1 MKYINAKKIL
11 PDALIIELQK
21 YVSGEYIYIPTKQAK
36 RWGEISGYR
45 AELNMRN
52 DAIVSDYKN
61 GASVAALA
69 EHYSLSESAIRKILY
84 RH

>member
-21 YVSGEYIYIPTKQAK
+21 YASGAYIYIPTKQAK

-61 GASVAALA
+61 GTSVAALA